1 MGSSLRSS
9 LRRELAPKFEIAK
22 NWLSLRRLRQFFAA
36 SPQRAHSSMASQ
48 RTPQPG
54 DDEWF
59 LSNTPTARVGERG
72 ARSSRSTAT
81 PEQQKEFELVKQ
93 HGAVVG
99 ECKTC
104 CCRIRAHD
112 VKEGDAVRGPPQAR
126 APTPEARLVA
136 PLLVAPPP
144 VLTYCALSP
153 LQ

>member
-1 MGSSLRSS
+1 
-9 LRRELAPKFEIAK
+9 
-22 NWLSLRRLRQFFAA
+22 
-36 SPQRAHSSMASQ
+36 MASQ
-48 RTPQPG
+48 RTPEPG

-59 LSNTPTARVGERG
+59 LSNTRSPRVREAG

-81 PEQQKEFELVKQ
+81 PAEQEEFKLVEQ

-99 ECKTC
+99 KCAKC
-104 CCRIRAHD
+104 SCPIRAND